1 LLRGLGW
8 YRKGLYTEDPFD
20 KFLAFWNAIEIVAAA
35 YYQSEFVPSIDR
47 ERAKKGSK
55 SQIWECFKALW
66 GPCEQWPNIAGD
78 DKWFDEN

>member
-20 KFLAFWNAIEIVAAA
+20 KFLAFWNAIEIVAA

-55 SQIWECFKALW
+55 SQI
-66 GPCEQWPNIAGD
+66 
-78 DKWFDEN
+78 